1 MAVFL
6 PKITTE
12 NTDGMTNSSVACFPP
27 STASISATNNPIM
40 RDPIVLSDV
49 DSHAATTSKDTDV
62 HLNNA
67 FMINIPKTDV
77 RMIDAPMNVT
87 MTDAPMI
94 NVPKTDVPMIDVSKT
109 DVLIN
114 DAFMTNLHISNV
126 PLTADH
132 QRFQ

>member
-1 MAVFL
+1 
-6 PKITTE
+6 
-12 NTDGMTNSSVACFPP
+12 
-27 STASISATNNPIM
+27 M

-77 RMIDAPMNVT
+77 RMIDAPMIDVT

-94 NVPKTDVPMIDVSKT
+94 DVPKTHD
-109 DVLIN
+109 
-114 DAFMTNLHISNV
+114 
-126 PLTADH
+126 
-132 QRFQ
+132 